1 MTSGW
6 IVLIIALISAVC
18 LAIYGYTQAARWR
31 SDAAHALAEAERARA
46 DAARLQ
52 ADLDRM
58 VGIRESLD
66 RDLSQTRVDA
76 ARLQVELYKTEEFAA
91 AQVVLLTTAQK
102 QLEEKF
108 RSLAAEALQANSQMF
123 LDRTRDQLEGFVKP
137 VGESL
142 QLFQARV
149 QELEKARVGAYEG
162 IRAQIQGLSS
172 AQKDLQQS
180 TDQLKNA
187 LRSPSQ
193 RGRWGELQLRS
204 TVELSGMVEH
214 CDFVQQE
221 TLFGDRVRRP
231 DMIVKLPNGRQ
242 IAVDAKVSLDAYLKA
257 TEAEGSQRDA
267 FLNDHARQVKTHI
280 KMLSEKS
287 YWDGLQ
293 GSPEFVIAFLPLES
307 IYSAALERDP
317 SLLNFGVERHVL
329 LATPTTLIALLFA
342 VAYGWKER
350 QLAQNA
356 EEIRE
361 IGGALYKNL
370 LIMQGRIER
379 VGSALGTAVNAYN
392 EAVTSLDGRVLAN
405 ARKLHELRAGTGEA
419 IERLETLDVQ
429 TRALSAPDWADSTP
443 NIVQVASNQ

>member
-1 MTSGW
+1 MTIAW
-6 IVLIIALISAVC
+6 IVLIVALVAAFC
-18 LAIYGYTQAARWR
+18 LAVHAYYQAARWR
-31 SDAAHALAEAERARA
+31 SDAAHAQSEICREQAN
-46 DAARLQ
+46 AARLQ
-52 ADLDRM
+52 AELDRL
-58 VGIRESLD
+58 VGIRETVE
-66 RDLSQTRVDA
+66 RDLSQARVDA
-76 ARLQVELYKTEEFAA
+76 ARLQAELAKTEEFAA
-91 AQVVLLTTAQK
+91 RQVALLTEAQQ
-102 QLEEKF
+102 QLEEQF

-142 QLFQARV
+142 QLFQTRV
-149 QELEKARVGAYEG
+149 QELENARVGAYEG

-204 TVELSGMVEH
+204 TVELAGMVEH
-214 CDFVQQE
+214 CDFTQQE

-257 TEAEGSQRDA
+257 MEAEGTQRDA
-267 FLNDHARQVKTHI
+267 FLNDHARQVRTHI
-280 KMLSEKS
+280 KMLSEKA
-287 YWDGLQ
+287 YWDGLS
-293 GSPEFVIAFLPLES
+293 GSPEIVVAFLPLES

-317 SLLNFGVERHVL
+317 NLLNYGVDRHVL

-342 VAYGWKER
+342 VAYGWRER

-361 IGGALYKNL
+361 IGSALYKNL
-370 LIMQGRIER
+370 LTMHGRVER
-379 VGSALGTAVNAYN
+379 LGSALGTAVSAYN
-392 EAVTSLDGRVLAN
+392 EAVTSLDGRVLTN
-405 ARKLHELRAGTGEA
+405 APKLHELKAGTGQE
-419 IERLETLDVQ
+419 IERLNTLDLQ
-429 TRALSAPDWADSTP
+429 TRAVNAADWVSSEQE
-443 NIVQVASNQ
+443 IVPVNH

>member
-1 MTSGW
+1 MTSAW
-6 IVLIIALISAVC
+6 IVLIAALVAALCFAVY
-18 LAIYGYTQAARWR
+18 AYAQTAHWRSEAAR
-31 SDAAHALAEAERARA
+31 AQAEADRAQA

-52 ADLDRM
+52 AHLDRL
-58 VGIRESLD
+58 VGIRETLD
-66 RDLSQTRVDA
+66 RDLGQTRVNA
-76 ARLQVELYKTEEFAA
+76 ARLQAELAKTEEFAA
-91 AQVVLLTTAQK
+91 AQVALLTTAQK

-137 VGESL
+137 VSESL
-142 QLFQARV
+142 QLFQDRV
-149 QELEKARVGAYEG
+149 NELERARVGAYEG

-204 TVELSGMVEH
+204 TVELAGMVEH

-221 TLFGDRVRRP
+221 TLFSDRVRRP
-231 DMIVKLPNGRQ
+231 DMLVKLPNGRQ

-257 TEAEGSQRDA
+257 MEAEGSQRDA
-267 FLNDHARQVKTHI
+267 FLNDHARQVRTHI
-280 KMLSEKS
+280 KMLSEKA
-287 YWDGLQ
+287 YWDGLD
-293 GSPEFVIAFLPLES
+293 GSPEIVVAFLPLES

-317 SLLNFGVERHVL
+317 SLLNYGVDRHVL

-342 VAYGWKER
+342 VAYGWRER

-361 IGGALYKNL
+361 IGSALYKNL
-370 LIMQGRIER
+370 LTMHGRIER
-379 VGSALGTAVNAYN
+379 LGSALGTAVSAYN
-392 EAVTSLDGRVLAN
+392 EAVTSLDGRVLSN
-405 ARKLHELRAGTGEA
+405 ARKLHELKAGTGEE
-419 IERLETLDVQ
+419 IERLDTLDLQ
-429 TRALSAPDWADSTP
+429 TRAVSAADWANSEP
-443 NIVQVASNQ
+443 EIVPINR

>member
-1 MTSGW
+1 MTSAW
-6 IVLIIALISAVC
+6 IVLIAALVAALCFAVY
-18 LAIYGYTQAARWR
+18 AYAQTARWR
-31 SDAAHALAEAERARA
+31 SEAARAQAEADRAQA

-52 ADLDRM
+52 AHLDRL
-58 VGIRESLD
+58 VGIRETLD
-66 RDLSQTRVDA
+66 RDLGQTRVNA
-76 ARLQVELYKTEEFAA
+76 ARLQAELAKTEEFAA
-91 AQVVLLTTAQK
+91 AQVALLTTAQK

-142 QLFQARV
+142 QLFQDRV
-149 QELEKARVGAYEG
+149 NELEKARVGAYEG

-180 TDQLKNA
+180 TDQLKDA

-204 TVELSGMVEH
+204 TVELAGMVEH

-257 TEAEGSQRDA
+257 MEAEGSQRDA
-267 FLNDHARQVKTHI
+267 FLNDHARQVRTHI
-280 KMLSEKS
+280 KMLSEKA
-287 YWDGLQ
+287 YWDGLD
-293 GSPEFVIAFLPLES
+293 GSPEIVVAFLPLES

-317 SLLNFGVERHVL
+317 SLLNYGVDRHVL

-342 VAYGWKER
+342 VAYGWRER

-361 IGGALYKNL
+361 IGSALYKNL
-370 LIMQGRIER
+370 LTMHGRIER
-379 VGSALGTAVNAYN
+379 LGSALGTAVSAYN
-392 EAVTSLDGRVLAN
+392 EAVTSLDGRVLSN
-405 ARKLHELRAGTGEA
+405 ARKLHELKAGTGEE
-419 IERLETLDVQ
+419 IERLDTLDLQ
-429 TRALSAPDWADSTP
+429 TRAVSAADWANSEP
-443 NIVQVASNQ
+443 EIVPVNR

>member
-1 MTSGW
+1 MS
-6 IVLIIALISAVC
+6 IVLIAALVAALC
-18 LAIYGYTQAARWR
+18 FAIYAYNQSGRWR
-31 SDAAHALAEAERARA
+31 SEAARAQAEAEQAEA
-46 DAARLQ
+46 NAVRLQ
-52 ADLDRM
+52 ADLDRL
-58 VGIRESLD
+58 VGIREALNQ
-66 RDLSQTRVDA
+66 DLSQTRVDA
-76 ARLQVELYKTEEFAA
+76 ARLQAELSKTQEFAA
-91 AQVVLLTTAQK
+91 AQVALLTTAQK
-102 QLEEKF
+102 QLEEQF

-172 AQKDLQQS
+172 AQKDLQHS

-204 TVELSGMVEH
+204 TVELAGMVEH

-257 TEAEGSQRDA
+257 MEAEGSQRDT
-267 FLNDHARQVKTHI
+267 FLNDHARQVRTHV
-280 KMLSEKS
+280 KMLSEKA
-287 YWDGLQ
+287 YWDGLD
-293 GSPEFVIAFLPLES
+293 GSPEFVVAFLPLES

-317 SLLNFGVERHVL
+317 SLLNFGVDRHVL

-342 VAYGWKER
+342 VAYGWRER

-361 IGGALYKNL
+361 IGSALYKNL
-370 LIMQGRIER
+370 LTMHGRIDR
-379 VGSALGTAVNAYN
+379 LGSALGTAVNAYN
-392 EAVTSLDGRVLAN
+392 EALTSLDGRVLAN
-405 ARKLHELRAGTGEA
+405 ARKLHELKAGTGDE
-419 IERLETLDVQ
+419 IERLDTLDVQ
-429 TRALSAPDWADSTP
+429 TRALSAADWANSVP
-443 NIVQVASNQ
+443 EIVSVADGE

>member
-1 MTSGW
+1 MTGAW
-6 IVLIIALISAVC
+6 IVLVVALVAALSFTVYA
-18 LAIYGYTQAARWR
+18 YNRSARWR
-31 SDAAHALAEAERARA
+31 SEAAHSQAEADRLQASA
-46 DAARLQ
+46 VRLQ
-52 ADLDRM
+52 ADLDRL
-58 VGIRESLD
+58 VGIRETLE
-66 RDLSQTRVDA
+66 RDLSQARVDA
-76 ARLQVELYKTEEFAA
+76 ARLQAELAKTEEFAA
-91 AQVVLLTTAQK
+91 AQVALLATAQK

-142 QLFQARV
+142 QLFQTRV

-204 TVELSGMVEH
+204 TVELAGMVEH

-257 TEAEGSQRDA
+257 MEAEGSQREA
-267 FLNDHARQVKTHI
+267 FLNDHARQVRTHI
-280 KMLSEKS
+280 KMLSEKA
-287 YWDGLQ
+287 YWDGLD
-293 GSPEFVIAFLPLES
+293 GSPEMVVAFLPLES

-317 SLLNFGVERHVL
+317 NLLNYGVDRHVL

-342 VAYGWKER
+342 VAYGWRER
-350 QLAQNA
+350 KLAQNA

-361 IGGALYKNL
+361 IGSALYKNL
-370 LIMQGRIER
+370 LTMHGRVER
-379 VGSALGTAVNAYN
+379 LGSALGTAVSAYN
-392 EAVTSLDGRVLAN
+392 EAVTSLDGRVLTN
-405 ARKLHELRAGTGEA
+405 ARKLHELKAGIGEE
-419 IERLETLDVQ
+419 IERLDTLDLR
-429 TRALSAPDWADSTP
+429 TRAISAADWASSEP
-443 NIVQVASNQ
+443 EIVPVNP

>member
-1 MTSGW
+1 MIGAW
-6 IVLIIALISAVC
+6 MVLIAALAAALC
-18 LAIYGYTQAARWR
+18 LAVYAYTQTIRWRGDAAR
-31 SDAAHALAEAERARA
+31 AQAEADRAQA

-52 ADLDRM
+52 GDLDRLG
-58 VGIRESLD
+58 GIRETLE

-76 ARLQVELYKTEEFAA
+76 ARLQAELGKTQEFAA
-91 AQVVLLTTAQK
+91 AQVTLLTTAQK

-108 RSLAAEALQANSQMF
+108 RSLASEALQANSQMF

-149 QELEKARVGAYEG
+149 QELEKARAGAYEG
-162 IRAQIQGLSS
+162 IRAQIQGLAT

-204 TVELSGMVEH
+204 TVELAGMVEH
-214 CDFVQQE
+214 CDFGQQE
-221 TLFGDRVRRP
+221 TLFGDRIRRP
-231 DMIVKLPNGRQ
+231 DMIVRLPNGRQ

-267 FLNDHARQVKTHI
+267 FLDDHARQVRTHI
-280 KMLSEKS
+280 KALSEKT
-287 YWDGLQ
+287 YWDGLD
-293 GSPEFVIAFLPLES
+293 GSPEFVVAFLPLES

-317 SLLNFGVERHVL
+317 SLLNYGVDRRVL

-342 VAYGWKER
+342 VAYGWRER

-361 IGGALYKNL
+361 IGSALYKNL
-370 LIMQGRIER
+370 LTMQGRIER

-405 ARKLHELRAGTGEA
+405 ARKLHELKAGTGEE
-419 IERLETLDVQ
+419 IERLDTVDVQ
-429 TRALSAPDWADSTP
+429 PRALNAADWTAATAE
-443 NIVQVASNQ
+443 VAATASRQ